1 MRRAAR
7 ADKNQS
13 EIVAAY
19 RRLGASVQH
28 LHTIGQGCPD
38 LLVGI
43 GGRSGEG
50 GLNILVEVKHGKG
63 KLTGDEPAWHASW
76 TGQVEIVDFVD
87 KAVKRFEHWR
97 DVADLLWELT
107 QNI

>member
-7 ADKNQS
+7 ADTNQT

-43 GGRSGEG
+43 GG
-50 GLNILVEVKHGKG
+50 LNVLVEVKHGKG
-63 KLTGDEPAWHASW
+63 KLTPDEERWHDLW
-76 TGQVEIVDFVD
+76 RGQVEIGYSVDE
-87 KAVKRFEHWR
+87 AVKRFEHWR
-97 DVADLLWELT
+97 DVADLLRDLT
-107 QNI
+107 RKI

>member
-7 ADKNQS
+7 TDTNQS

-19 RRLGASVQH
+19 RQLGASVQH

-43 GGRSGEG
+43 S
-50 GLNILVEVKHGKG
+50 GLNILVEVKSAKG
-63 KLTGDEPAWHASW
+63 KLTGDESAWHASW
-76 TGQVEIVDFVD
+76 AGQVEINDSVD
-87 KAVKRFEHWR
+87 KAIKRFEHWR
-97 DVADLLWELT
+97 DVADLLWKLT
-107 QNI
+107 QKI

>member
-7 ADKNQS
+7 ADTNQT

-19 RRLGASVQH
+19 RQLGASVQH

-38 LLVGI
+38 LCIGI
-43 GGRSGEG
+43 AGV
-50 GLNILVEVKHGKG
+50 NVLVEIKHGKG
-63 KLTGDEPAWHASW
+63 DLTPDEQRWHTSW
-76 TGQVEIVDFVD
+76 RGQVEVVDSVD

-107 QNI
+107 KI